1 MVTTY
6 NEGIYYSNIIEPAT
20 LLHCNHEEGDYGA
33 LLHSE
38 NMSKEGVNQ
47 AMIFTVDTNVV
58 VIATLVISEL
68 NLLEL
73 WIKFG
78 KPANRKYLPIHEIV
92 KSLGPER
99 AACLTLF
106 CSLTGYDEVLFFSS
120 CGKKTAWKTWQNYPQ
135 LTQSLVKLC
144 NNPLKV
150 SEMNK

>member
-6 NEGIYYSNIIEPAT
+6 NKGIYSSDVTEPAT
-20 LLHCNHEEGDYGA
+20 LSPCNHEKGDCRA
-33 LLHSE
+33 LLHCES
-38 NMSKEGVNQ
+38 MSKEGVNQ
-47 AMIFTVDTNVV
+47 SMTFIVDTNVV

-120 CGKKTAWKTWQNYPQ
+120 CGKKTDWKTWQNYPQ